1 MKSTTQRKE
10 REKKGWEEDRMKNRR
25 KKKEKRVGIG
35 TDPVHC
41 GIYMG
46 ILVTSATTGHGGSV
60 VSALASQAKGRG
72 SILVEGTFFPIS
84 IFYLPFPTS
93 VE

>member
-1 MKSTTQRKE
+1 MKSTTQRKK
-10 REKKGWEEDRMKNRR
+10 REKKGGDRMKNRR

-41 GIYMG
+41 GIYIG

-60 VSALASQAKGRG
+60 ISALASQAKGRG
-72 SILVEGTFFPIS
+72 SILVAGTFFPIS
-84 IFYLPFPTS
+84 IF
-93 VE
+93 